1 MNNTTYRSTLKLTT
15 LLFTLLLVAFSNL
28 LAQSSEI
35 PITTNSDKALELFID
50 GRDRSENLQ
59 VSEAAE
65 LFDQALAEDPG
76 FALAHIYRAST
87 GVGGFN
93 VTHSHID
100 EAVKNEDNVSPGEK
114 DLINFLSA
122 QITGDQLKQKV
133 AVNNL
138 LTSYPMNKRV
148 HALAGDYYYNI
159 QDYQSALA
167 HLKQAI
173 ALDSKY
179 APAYNMLGY
188 SESELKN
195 YDEAE
200 QAFKT
205 YITLIPNNPNPYD
218 SYAELLLK
226 MGQYDES
233 IDQYKMAL
241 EKDPD
246 FTVSLIGIGNNYV
259 FKGNFDEAR
268 NFYQKCFDQSK
279 NINQKLSALNWI
291 ATSYVHEGKIDNA
304 LTVLEQR
311 RDLAK
316 DNYLVP
322 AQISS
327 LNSEGFV
334 LTEAGMSEK
343 GLDKF
348 QEALQ
353 LLESSDLP
361 KDVKSSLMVQASLN
375 RTYALIACHKLNE
388 AQDQLSTL
396 SNAINSRENTN
407 EMQSYQNNLGLLDL
421 KKGNYKEALDHFN
434 KSDVTSEFTQYY
446 MGVTYE
452 KLGDKDKANECYQ
465 MVKNSHSN
473 NIGLAVVRSRAT
485 D

>member
-1 MNNTTYRSTLKLTT
+1 MNNTTYRSKITT
-15 LLFTLLLVAFSNL
+15 TILFTLLLVAFSNL

-35 PITTNSDKALELFID
+35 PITTNSDKARELFIQ

-59 VSEAAE
+59 ASEAAE
-65 LFDQALAEDPG
+65 LFDKALAEDPG

-100 EAVKNEDNVSPGEK
+100 EAVKNEVNVSPGEK
-114 DLINFLSA
+114 DLIDFLSA
-122 QITGDQLKQKV
+122 QISGNQLKQKV

-159 QDYQSALA
+159 QDYQLALD

-173 ALDSKY
+173 GLDSKY

-188 SESELKN
+188 TESELKN

-205 YITLIPNNPNPYD
+205 YISLIPDNPNPYD

-233 IDQYKMAL
+233 IEQYKVAL
-241 EKDPD
+241 EKDPN
-246 FTVSLIGIGNNYV
+246 FTMSLIGIGNNFV
-259 FKGNFDEAR
+259 FKGNFVEAR
-268 NFYQKCFDQSK
+268 IYYQKCFDQTK

-291 ATSYVHEGKIDNA
+291 ATSYVHEGKIDDA
-304 LTVLEQR
+304 LNVLEQR
-311 RDLAK
+311 RELAK
-316 DNYLVP
+316 DNSLVP

-327 LNSEGFV
+327 INSEGFV

-348 QEALQ
+348 QEALV
-353 LLESSDLP
+353 LLESSNLP

-375 RTYALIACHKLNE
+375 RTYALIASHKLFE
-388 AQDQLSTL
+388 AQDQLNTL
-396 SNAINSRENTN
+396 SNAINSRENTS
-407 EMQSYQNNLGLLDL
+407 EMQSYQNNLGLMEL

-434 KSDVTSEFTQYY
+434 KSDVSSEFTQYY
-446 MGVTYE
+446 MGVAYE
-452 KLGDKDKANECYQ
+452 KLGDKDKANEYYQ
-465 MVKNSHSN
+465 MVKNSHTN
-473 NIGLAVVRSRAT
+473 NIGLAVVRSRAAE
-485 D
+485 

>member
-1 MNNTTYRSTLKLTT
+1 MYHTTYRPKITT
-15 LLFTLLLVAFSNL
+15 VLFTLLLIAFSNL
-28 LAQSSEI
+28 LEI
-35 PITTNSDKALELFID
+35 PITTNSDKARDLFVN

-93 VTHSHID
+93 VTRNHID
-100 EAVKNEDNVSPGEK
+100 EAVKNEGNVSPGEK
-114 DLINFLSA
+114 DLIDFLSA
-122 QITGDQLKQKV
+122 QIAGDQLKQKV

-159 QDYQSALA
+159 QDYESALA
-167 HLKQAI
+167 HLKEAI
-173 ALDSKY
+173 GLDSKY

-188 SESELKN
+188 SESGLKN
-195 YDEAE
+195 YVEAE
-200 QAFKT
+200 QAFRT
-205 YITLIPNNPNPYD
+205 YISLIPNNPNPYD

-246 FTVSLIGIGNNYV
+246 FTVSLIGIGNDYV

-268 NFYQKCFDQSK
+268 NYYQKCFDQTN

-291 ATSYVHEGKIDNA
+291 ATSYVHEGKIDDA

-322 AQISS
+322 GQISS

-334 LTEAGMSEK
+334 TEAGMSEK

-353 LLESSDLP
+353 LIESSDLP
-361 KDVKSSLMVQASLN
+361 KDVKKSLMVQASLN
-375 RTYALIACHKLNE
+375 RTYALIASHKLFE
-388 AQDQLSTL
+388 AQDQLNTL

-407 EMQSYQNNLGLLDL
+407 EMQSYQNNLGLMEL
-421 KKGNYKEALDHFN
+421 KKGNYQEALEHFN
-434 KSDVTSEFTQYY
+434 KSDVSSEFTQYY
-446 MGVTYE
+446 MGVAYD
-452 KLGDKDKANECYQ
+452 KLGNKDKANEYYQ

-485 D
+485 E